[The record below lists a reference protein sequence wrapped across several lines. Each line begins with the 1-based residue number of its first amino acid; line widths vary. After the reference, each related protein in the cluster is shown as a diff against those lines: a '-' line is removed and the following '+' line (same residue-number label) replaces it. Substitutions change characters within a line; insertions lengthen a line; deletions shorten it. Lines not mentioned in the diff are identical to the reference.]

1 MGRRIPPFASI
12 RAFEAVA
19 RHRSFTHA
27 AEELPV
33 SRSAISH
40 QVRALED
47 HLGTLLVYRGK
58 GAVCLTPTGEA
69 YAEELANALDIIDQ
83 ASVRAEVSGS
93 FSTLTLGVFT
103 SFASAWLIPRL
114 NEFHSAHP
122 DVELRL
128 TTLFEKFDYTQQD
141 IDLIIDHR
149 DGPKDG
155 YECDILMPEEIFP
168 VCSPDYRKRL
178 EAIDDPDVLN
188 GHTLIYHISVP
199 GEWNEWSQAAG
210 HNALKPD
217 QWLQVDTQTHGLDA
231 ARSGLGVA
239 MARRPVVNDSLA
251 RGELVA
257 PFEIT
262 YSTGYSYYLVTDPS
276 ARRRRFVEDFREWIL
291 SEATR

>member
-33 SRSAISH
+33 SRSALSH

-47 HLGTLLVYRGK
+47 HLGTLLIYRGK
-58 GAVCLTPTGEA
+58 GPVQLTPVGHA
-69 YAEELANALDIIDQ
+69 YADELATALDMLDQ
-83 ASVRAEVSGS
+83 ASVRAEFSGS
-93 FSTLTLGVFT
+93 FSTLTIGVFT

-114 NEFHSAHP
+114 NEFHAAHP

-141 IDLIIDHR
+141 IDVIIDHR
-149 DGPKDG
+149 KGAKDG
-155 YECDILMPEEIFP
+155 YDCDVLTAEEIFP
-168 VCSPDYRKRL
+168 VCSPDYQRWL
-178 EAIDDPDVLN
+178 GASDDPNVLN

-199 GEWNEWSQAAG
+199 DEWNEWLCTAK

-217 QWLQVDTQTHGLDA
+217 RWLQVDTQTHGLDA
-231 ARSGLGVA
+231 ARSGLGIA
-239 MARRPVVNDSLA
+239 MARRPIVNDSLA
-251 RGELVA
+251 RGEVVA
-257 PFEIT
+257 PFAIT
-262 YSTGYSYYLVTDPS
+262 HSTGYGYYLVTDPS
-276 ARRRRFVEDFREWIL
+276 ARKRQCVEDFRDWIL
-291 SEATR
+291 SLPV